1 MVSLYS
7 KSHARKDEVAM
18 IMDQDVSVQTRS
30 LGMLTSAQHDLSDL
44 YFFSSDS
51 IHKRIKAAL
60 FRQDFLCRDASTAHS
75 RQAEQGEPPH
85 SDTSRDNKL
94 RRPR

>member
-1 MVSLYS
+1 
-7 KSHARKDEVAM
+7 M

-60 FRQDFLCRDASTAHS
+60 FKQDFLCRDASTAHS
-75 RQAEQGEPPH
+75 RQAEQGETPH
-85 SDTSRDNKL
+85 SDSQAAIISFNVPSQGWVSDPWFN
-94 RRPR
+94 